1 MVASTVVNVCPIALA
16 ARQQPQLSWLLMPS
30 ETVSFLRFEQSVQKY
45 CQYFSEA
52 GLSNDERVII
62 PAVKDWHTLAALFAL
77 FRLGCVAVPVDPD
90 SPSSRFRSLAKQIDA
105 SVCESLPEL
114 SASEV
119 VAAQGPDHVDFSRPC
134 LGIFTSGSTGQ
145 PKLVL
150 HTLNSLLTNAAAA
163 NTMIPMTGTDRT
175 LLSLP
180 LHHIGGIVQ
189 ALRAMLSRTALVMDG
204 AVDQPDHLRFWSI
217 THVSMVS
224 TQLQRYLAHE
234 VDCPSLKVV
243 WLGGGPCPAP
253 LLEQA
258 RKRQLPVWQTYGMT
272 ETASHLLTLSPDG
285 RMIVTAGMEIQVS
298 AEQELLMRGSSLFA
312 GYWSAPGIQ
321 PARDHEGWFHSGD
334 LVTLSDHHMAVTGR
348 RDNRF
353 ISGGKNIQPE
363 EIERH
368 LQQLA
373 EVQRALVVP
382 VPHPEFGQVPFAFVE
397 LRDSQVCSAQWQQQT
412 ILALKQRLPGYLV
425 PRHYACLPAEAGLKP
440 RRPQLQQQAA
450 ELMAGRSV
458 D

>member
-1 MVASTVVNVCPIALA
+1 MVNVCPITVA
-16 ARQQPQLSWLLMPS
+16 AQQQPQLSWLLMSS
-30 ETVSFLRFEQSVQKY
+30 ETVSFLRFEQSVQNY
-45 CQYFSEA
+45 CQYFSES
-52 GLSNDERVII
+52 GLADSERVMI

-77 FRLGCVAVPVDPD
+77 FRLGCVAIPFDPD
-90 SPSSRFRSLAKQIDA
+90 SPPSRYRSLAEQIEA
-105 SVCESLPEL
+105 RICESLPEL
-114 SASEV
+114 SGVEAITAE
-119 VAAQGPDHVDFSRPC
+119 GPDNVDVSCPC

-163 NTMIPMTGTDRT
+163 NTMIPLSGVDRT

-180 LHHIGGIVQ
+180 LHHIGGIAQV
-189 ALRAMLSRTALVMDG
+189 LRALLSRTALVMG
-204 AVDQPDHLRFWSI
+204 GTVDQPDVLRFWSI

-224 TQLQRYLAHE
+224 TQLQRYLVHE
-234 VDCPSLKVV
+234 VDCPSLKAV

-272 ETASHLLTLSPDG
+272 ETASHLLTLNPDG
-285 RMIVTAGMEIQVS
+285 RMVVTAGMEVQVS
-298 AEQELLMRGSSLFA
+298 AEQELLVRGSSLFA
-312 GYWSAPGIQ
+312 GYWSAQGIQ

-334 LVTLSDHHMAVTGR
+334 LVMLSDHHMTVTGR
-348 RDNRF
+348 KDNRF

-373 EVQRALVVP
+373 DVQRALVVP

-397 LRDSQVCSAQWQQQT
+397 LRDSQACSAQWQQQT
-412 ILALKQRLPGYLV
+412 ILTLKQRLPGYLV
-425 PRHYACLPAEAGLKP
+425 PRHYACLPADAGLKP

-450 ELMAGRSV
+450 ELMSAKLV